1 MPETDEALIKQLL
14 NELDDLRAAQT
25 ALFLQRQEAVNRVLT
40 PEIKAE
46 LAEIDA
52 EFADKAETA
61 QTKAAE
67 IETRLREMVIAHGKT
82 VKGAHL
88 QAIFTKPRVTWD
100 NHMLEG
106 MMAIIPQLREARK
119 EGAPSVSFR
128 SLDK

>member
-25 ALFLQRQEAVNRVLT
+25 AIYLQKREAVDRVLA
-40 PEIKAE
+40 PEIKAA
-46 LAEIDA
+46 LDDIDA
-52 EFADKAETA
+52 EFDEKAKAATA
-61 QTKAAE
+61 KAAE
-67 IETRLREMVIAHGKT
+67 VEAQLREMVIAHGKT
-82 VKGAHL
+82 VNSAHL
-88 QAIFTKPRVTWD
+88 QAVFTKPRVTWD